1 MCNIAATTLNT
12 CSCIDPPS
20 RPPPASRPAIPSVSI
35 AAESTPYSS
44 ASDTPGIVVC
54 PERASDEVV
63 EVVEV
68 GVVSGEWRWW
78 WWRWRWW
85 RWEVG

>member
-54 PERASDEVV
+54 PERASDEN
-63 EVVEV
+63 E
-68 GVVSGEWRWW
+68 SGARPARWSRAFVASEAPASSW
-78 WWRWRWW
+78 
-85 RWEVG
+85 